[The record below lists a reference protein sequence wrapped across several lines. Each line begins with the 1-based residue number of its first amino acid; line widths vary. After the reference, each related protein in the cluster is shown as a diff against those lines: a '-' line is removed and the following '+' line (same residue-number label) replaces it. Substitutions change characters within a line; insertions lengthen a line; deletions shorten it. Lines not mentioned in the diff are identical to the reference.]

1 MDFEELKRK
10 IEKLYM
16 SFFKDMNIDFQTGIV
31 KGTNKRFS
39 GYPYIGKNY
48 VSAPVRI
55 LFISLDCGKDE
66 CINENTYHS
75 FVSRE
80 DIFKGGKLDDFND
93 HIAGVYATALRL
105 LKDKMQLKDAW
116 DTLWKYNEYT
126 AKKAIRLAD
135 AHSLLPRDLMT
146 YVAYENRF
154 RFVTVNRNER
164 TGDSDR
170 EWINA
175 EKESKLLMDEI
186 AVLNPDVIVFQ
197 GIKGIDNCGINE
209 LKKQYKVVVAYHPSC
224 WQRGANKLHYIE
236 EKIMPMLTL

>member
-80 DIFKGGKLDDFND
+80 DIFKGGKLDFND

-135 AHSLLPRDLMT
+135 AHGLLPRDLMT

-154 RFVTVNRNER
+154 RFVTVNRKER

-175 EKESKLLMDEI
+175 EKECKLLMDEI
-186 AVLNPDVIVFQ
+186 AVFNPDIIVFQ

-224 WQRGANKLHYIE
+224 WQRGANKLNYIE
-236 EKIMPMLTL
+236 EKIMPMLSL

>member
-1 MDFEELKRK
+1 
-10 IEKLYM
+10 
-16 SFFKDMNIDFQTGIV
+16 
-31 KGTNKRFS
+31 
-39 GYPYIGKNY
+39 
-48 VSAPVRI
+48 
-55 LFISLDCGKDE
+55 
-66 CINENTYHS
+66 
-75 FVSRE
+75 
-80 DIFKGGKLDDFND
+80 
-93 HIAGVYATALRL
+93 
-105 LKDKMQLKDAW
+105 
-116 DTLWKYNEYT
+116 
-126 AKKAIRLAD
+126 
-135 AHSLLPRDLMT
+135 MT

-154 RFVTVNRNER
+154 RFVSVNRKER

>member
-105 LKDKMQLKDAW
+105 LK
-116 DTLWKYNEYT
+116 
-126 AKKAIRLAD
+126 KAIRLAD

-154 RFVTVNRNER
+154 RFVTVNRKER

-175 EKESKLLMDEI
+175 EKESKLLLLMDEI

-236 EKIMPMLTL
+236 EKIMPMLPL